1 MDIKEKRR
9 KYYIDNRDRINERN
23 KQYYYDNIE
32 ERQRYNTEYWSVHG
46 HKYVKK
52 RSTDNEYKLKKSE
65 YYRNYYRE
73 RNKKVISK
81 NNFLTS
87 VTHNEIIV
95 YFN

>member
-32 ERQRYNTEYWSVHG
+32 ERKKYNNEYWSAHG

-52 RSTDNEYKLKKSE
+52 RSIDNEYKSKQSE
-65 YYRNYYRE
+65 YYRKYSE
-73 RNKKVISK
+73 RHKHIYQD
-81 NNFLTS
+81 NFFHATS
-87 VTHNEIIV
+87 LNDFIVT
-95 YFN
+95 FN